1 MKIHV
6 SKLHQVAR
14 DYLVQVII
22 PKIPN
27 DAMQFLTASGTYFVN
42 ANLVAHLL
50 APYLPVLQVM
60 GVIKDDM
67 IDLDEVKQ
75 AALMAME
82 QCHGSFMILGYGADA
97 QDIEQLYNIATRYC
111 EPEGVP
117 QAQPTQPASTTA
129 ATATSEIKAI

>member
-27 DAMQFLTASGTYFVN
+27 TGIQFLTASGTYFVN

-60 GVIKDDM
+60 GVIKDDL

-75 AALMAME
+75 AALMAMD
-82 QCHGSFMILGYGADA
+82 QCHGSFMVLGYGADA
-97 QDIEQLYNIATRYC
+97 QDIEALYNIATRYC
-111 EPEGVP
+111 EPEAVP
-117 QAQPTQPASTTA
+117 QAQQPQPQPAP
-129 ATATSEIKAI
+129 TATSEVKAI

>member
-27 DAMQFLTASGTYFVN
+27 NAMQFLTASGTYFVN

-60 GVIKDDM
+60 GVIKGDL

-75 AALMAME
+75 AALTAME

-97 QDIEQLYNIATRYC
+97 RDIEALYDIATRYC

-117 QAQPTQPASTTA
+117 QTQQPQPAQPTNTP
-129 ATATSEIKAI
+129 SEIKAI